1 MRFSYAESMT
11 NPAYYG
17 PLAKAAE
24 AAGFHSMIVP
34 DSICYPKTSDSK
46 YPYTPDGNREFL
58 EDKPFIEPFA
68 LIPSLGAVT
77 TRLCFNT
84 FVVKLPIRNPVLTAK
99 QAASVAVLTDNRFGF
114 GVGVSPW
121 PDDYRIV
128 GVPWE
133 RRGKRMDEM
142 IEIIKGLC
150 AGGFFEYHGEIF
162 DIEAIKICPV
172 PTKPLPILI
181 GGHGDAALKRAA
193 RLGDGWMH
201 AGGDPV
207 EMERMIARIH
217 ELRRQYGRDH
227 LPFEIHVIS
236 FDAYTV
242 DGVRKLEAMGVTDV
256 IVGFRNAYQMEQDT
270 ETVEQKVAAIN
281 WYASEI
287 IAKL

>member
-1 MRFSYAESMT
+1 
-11 NPAYYG
+11 
-17 PLAKAAE
+17 
-24 AAGFHSMIVP
+24 VP

-68 LIPSLGAVT
+68 LIPALGAVT
-77 TRLCFNT
+77 TTLCFNT

-99 QAASVAVLTDNRFGF
+99 QAASVSVLTDNRFGF

-128 GVPWE
+128 GTPWA

-162 DIEAIKICPV
+162 DIEPIKICPV

-181 GGHGDAALKRAA
+181 GGHADSALKRAA

-201 AGGDPV
+201 AGGDGG
-207 EMERMIARIH
+207 
-217 ELRRQYGRDH
+217 ELKHYLDKLGAYRKQYGRERE
-227 LPFEIHVIS
+227 PFEIHVIS
-236 FDAYTV
+236 MDGFTI
-242 DGVRKLEAMGVTDV
+242 DGVKRLADMGVTDT
-256 IVGFRNAYQMEQDT
+256 IVGFRNAYQKD
-270 ETVEQKVAAIN
+270 ETTLDQKLTALRRFAENVIH
-281 WYASEI
+281 
-287 IAKL
+287 KL